1 MPERSSLEDLW
12 PAWCRRVDDYLERNL
27 PLPEGQPGQLHT
39 AMRYS
44 SIGAGKRFRAAL
56 VYAAGTSLGAAEAAL
71 DVPACAV
78 ELVHAFSLVHDD
90 LPAMDDDNL
99 RRGKP
104 TCHRAFDEAT
114 AILAGDALQTQAFE
128 ILASG
133 LELSVT
139 PSERLEMLALLARAS
154 GAAGLAGGQAI
165 DLQAT
170 TVDAS
175 LDTVE
180 RMHALKTGSLIR
192 ASVSLGAL
200 AASASAEVLTTLDQ
214 FAQNLGLAY
223 QVIDDV
229 LDGTVDTPI
238 LGKDSGSDRD
248 ADKPTYL
255 SILGEHDARQFAGK
269 LHHSASQIL
278 TGAPFDTQLLLALA
292 RFTIERSH

>member
-1 MPERSSLEDLW
+1 VAERPSLETLW
-12 PAWCRRVDDYLERNL
+12 PAWCQRVDDYLEHQL
-27 PLPEGQPGQLHT
+27 PRTEGQPGQLHA
-39 AMRYS
+39 AMRYC

-56 VYAAGTSLGAAEAAL
+56 VYATGASLGAPERAL

-128 ILASG
+128 LLASG
-133 LELSVT
+133 TELEVT
-139 PSERLEMLALLARAS
+139 AEKRLEMLTLLARAS

-170 TVDAS
+170 FADTS
-175 LDTVE
+175 LETVE
-180 RMHALKTGSLIR
+180 EMHALKTGSLIR
-192 ASVSLGAL
+192 ASVSLGAH
-200 AASASAEVLTTLDQ
+200 AASAPADFLATLDR
-214 FAQNLGLAY
+214 FAHNLGLAY

-229 LDGTVDTPI
+229 LDGTVGTPI

-255 SILGEHDARQFAGK
+255 SILGEHEARLFADRLHDRAGK
-269 LHHSASQIL
+269 IL
-278 TGAPFDTQLLLALA
+278 NGVPFDTELLLGLS
-292 RFTIERSH
+292 RFTIDRSH

>member
-1 MPERSSLEDLW
+1 MSEKSPLEKLW
-12 PAWCRRVDDYLERNL
+12 PAWSQRVDDYLERNL
-27 PLPEGQPGQLHT
+27 PLPEGQPGQLHS

-56 VYAAGTSLGAAEAAL
+56 VYATGTSLGTSEAAL

-133 LELSVT
+133 LELNVT
-139 PSERLEMLALLARAS
+139 PNERLEMLALLARAS

-200 AASASAEVLTTLDQ
+200 ASSASAEILTTLDQ

-229 LDGTVDTPI
+229 LDDTVDTPV

-255 SILGEHDARQFAGK
+255 SILGEHDARQFAGR
-269 LHHSASQIL
+269 LHHSAIQIL